1 MVENPKVGFI
11 GWNPFQFLHIKDLA
25 NAISGSVF
33 IVEKKNESLNEFS
46 EEFFNDENIPVMI
59 WDRSKMS
66 LLDGIFDVI
75 VCQTPFFRMETF
87 EKTKIVMIQY
97 GYAKE
102 PHNYGAWRSLGDLC
116 LTYGE
121 YANDKIKNFCPAICT
136 GNPRY
141 DRWTNPDT
149 FIKCYDKFQSRF
161 IPGLKTILYVPTWG
175 DLSSIDDFLESVMA
189 LSGEYNVI
197 LKLHHNTDLL
207 EGHRKNRVNGRIN
220 YFGANDDL
228 LELISVSDIVISDY
242 SGAIFD
248 AIYFNKPVVLLSKNC
263 NANEMDLKMDVYSIE
278 YAERN
283 NIGYE
288 VFKPEELSSS
298 VKYIFDNIEHFS
310 TVHSEIKQRLFVET
324 KDAVTQAVQA
334 IHNLLND
341 CYSLTQSQR
350 YIRHVNQEL
359 LSTKRK
365 LQIALKNSKS
375 KG

>member
-1 MVENPKVGFI
+1 
-11 GWNPFQFLHIKDLA
+11 
-25 NAISGSVF
+25 
-33 IVEKKNESLNEFS
+33 
-46 EEFFNDENIPVMI
+46 
-59 WDRSKMS
+59 
-66 LLDGIFDVI
+66 
-75 VCQTPFFRMETF
+75 
-87 EKTKIVMIQY
+87 
-97 GYAKE
+97 
-102 PHNYGAWRSLGDLC
+102 
-116 LTYGE
+116 
-121 YANDKIKNFCPAICT
+121 
-136 GNPRY
+136 
-141 DRWTNPDT
+141 DT